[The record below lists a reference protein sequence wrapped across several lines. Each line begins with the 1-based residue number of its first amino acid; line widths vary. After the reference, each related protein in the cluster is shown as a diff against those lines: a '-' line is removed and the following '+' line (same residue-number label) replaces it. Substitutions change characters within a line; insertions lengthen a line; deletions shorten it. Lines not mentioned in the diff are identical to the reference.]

1 MEVQTFC
8 LCFHSAIDTPMYEI
22 RGTAFYKTN
31 DGGCEPE
38 IINAV
43 QKLLPR
49 FMRTVMCAET
59 TAFGSYRY
67 ACNFYIETITCNQE
81 KVIYYINI
89 LRFILIQFFFFT
101 VYSVNENLVEINISN
116 IIISRLKNINGI
128 CRERR

>member
-1 MEVQTFC
+1 MKKGRGGGTNFLFVFY
-8 LCFHSAIDTPMYEI
+8 SAIDTPMYEI

-43 QKLLPR
+43 QKLLPS

-67 ACNFYIETITCNQE
+67 ACNFYIETTTCSQE
-81 KVIYYINI
+81 KVINYIII
-89 LRFILIQFFFFT
+89 LCFIQIQFFFF
-101 VYSVNENLVEINISN
+101 
-116 IIISRLKNINGI
+116 
-128 CRERR
+128 